1 MPNGSIYGQNI
12 VYENF
17 NQNNVATIGESTVI
31 QEIDRQAVLE
41 FESRLNK
48 FVSVLDMRVFGS
60 RARGDATEES
70 DLDLFIKVTELSQSI
85 REQIYDLAW
94 EIGFKY
100 DRVISTFVVT
110 EAQIKNDAVG
120 ASPLL
125 LKVLE
130 EGIAV

>member
-1 MPNGSIYGQNI
+1 MI
-12 VYENF
+12 E
-17 NQNNVATIGESTVI
+17 
-31 QEIDRQAVLE
+31 EIDRQAVLE
-41 FESRLNK
+41 FESRLK
-48 FVSVLDMRVFGS
+48 TFVSILDLRVFGS

-70 DLDLFIKVTELSQSI
+70 DLDLFIKVAELSQSI

-110 EAQIKNDAVG
+110 EIQIKNDAVG
-120 ASPLL
+120 ANPLL